1 MTQEEYYNLLSSKT
15 ETTFGK
21 RIRIWRALCNLTQE
35 EFAKQLLLSSRICV
49 WKIEKAINGEE
60 IECDLL
66 FRLFFYFSSLKDMD
80 FEGYHNHLV
89 NEILF
94 SIRDAIH
101 KKVES
106 QGFQKTKKHE

>member
-21 RIRIWRALCNLTQE
+21 RIRMWRALCNLTQE
-35 EFAKQLLLSSRICV
+35 EFAKQLLLSSRTCV

-60 IECDLL
+60 IEYDLL
-66 FRLFFYFSSLKDMD
+66 FRLFFYFSTLSDAL
-80 FEGYHNHLV
+80 EGYYKYLV

-106 QGFQKTKKHE
+106 QGFQITKKHE